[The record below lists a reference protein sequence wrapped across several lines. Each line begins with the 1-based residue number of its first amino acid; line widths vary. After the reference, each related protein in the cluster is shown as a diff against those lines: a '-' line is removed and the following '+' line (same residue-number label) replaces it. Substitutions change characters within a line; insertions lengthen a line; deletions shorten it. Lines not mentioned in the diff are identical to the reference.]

1 MAKYQPELK
10 CAKTCD
16 ELEIANMNKK
26 LIVSMFNIV
35 NYTVRQNI
43 LSYIFH
49 SLDPILKIK
58 IQLFSYEY
66 RELLCQVFRVG
77 QMIQD
82 LAGCASSEDPSLN
95 NQESSIV

>member
-1 MAKYQPELK
+1 M
-10 CAKTCD
+10 
-16 ELEIANMNKK
+16 
-26 LIVSMFNIV
+26 
-35 NYTVRQNI
+35 

-58 IQLFSYEY
+58 MRLFSYEY
-66 RELLCQVFRVG
+66 RELLSQVFRVG

-95 NQESSIV
+95 NQ

>member
-1 MAKYQPELK
+1 
-10 CAKTCD
+10 
-16 ELEIANMNKK
+16 
-26 LIVSMFNIV
+26 MFNIV
-35 NYTVRQNI
+35 NYSVRQNI

-58 IQLFSYEY
+58 MRLFSYEY

-82 LAGCASSEDPSLN
+82 LAGCAISEDPSLN